1 MFVEDFANA
10 LAYFINIKIKEPYI
24 NIGTGKQYSI
34 DWYAKFM
41 MRAMNVKLKI
51 VYDKSKPDGM
61 REKCM
66 DISLA
71 KKYGWKP
78 PIDNQYN
85 SFAITLKDLKN
96 KIKF

>member
-61 REKCM
+61 REKYNTG
-66 DISLA
+66 
-71 KKYGWKP
+71 KK
-78 PIDNQYN
+78 NRQRH
-85 SFAITLKDLKN
+85 
-96 KIKF
+96 